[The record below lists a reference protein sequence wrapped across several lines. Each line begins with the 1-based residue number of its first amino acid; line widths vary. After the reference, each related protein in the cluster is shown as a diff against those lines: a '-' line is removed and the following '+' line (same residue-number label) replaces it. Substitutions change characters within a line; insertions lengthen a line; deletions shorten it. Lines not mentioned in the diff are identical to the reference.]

1 MYRFGFEIS
10 FVRSYKN
17 LIGFSKKTAPLN
29 DRRRK
34 TQLRQVE
41 VRLVRQ
47 QLLFEPPDFQIL
59 FRMHFDAPCFGG
71 LNVDPVLTARSDFGS
86 RSGVHSCG
94 AFQGGA
100 ANNLWNGSVTRR

>member
-17 LIGFSKKTAPLN
+17 LIGFPKKTAPLN

-34 TQLRQVE
+34 TQMTQVD

-47 QLLFEPPDFQIL
+47 QLLFEPPAFQIL
-59 FRMHFDAPCFGG
+59 FRMHFDAPCFGV
-71 LNVDPVLTARSDFGS
+71 LNVDPRLTTRSDFVS
-86 RSGVHSCG
+86 RSGVHSGG
-94 AFQGGA
+94 AFHVSA
-100 ANNLWNGSVTRR
+100 ASDVR